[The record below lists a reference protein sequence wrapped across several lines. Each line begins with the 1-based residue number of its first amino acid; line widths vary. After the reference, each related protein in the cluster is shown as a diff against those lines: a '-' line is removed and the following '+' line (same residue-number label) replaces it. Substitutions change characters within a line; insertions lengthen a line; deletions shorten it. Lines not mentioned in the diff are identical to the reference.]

1 MVMPNGRVELFLRLV
16 GLHNVYNALGA
27 AAAALSL
34 GASELTV
41 ASALEDARGVPG
53 RLEQVDAP
61 AGIGNRIRTFVD
73 YAHTPDALEKVC
85 ATLAELAE
93 GRLHVVFGCGG
104 DRDRTK
110 RAPMAK
116 AAEEGSDVCILT
128 SDNPRTESAKQ
139 ILTDT
144 SKGFQKE
151 GHAIIEDREQAIHFA
166 ISNAEEGD
174 VIVIAGKGHE
184 AYQEING
191 TRYDFDDRIIAKAI
205 VRSVLRTR
213 QEARER
219 DNFRR

>member
-1 MVMPNGRVELFLRLV
+1 MKTAPQI
-16 GLHNVYNALGA
+16 
-27 AAAALSL
+27 
-34 GASELTV
+34 
-41 ASALEDARGVPG
+41 PG
-53 RLEQVDAP
+53 RLERVTNNEPFQ
-61 AGIGNRIRTFVD
+61 IFVD
-73 YAHTPDALEKVC
+73 YAHTPDAIINVLSVLK
-85 ATLAELAE
+85 ALRPNRIIT
-93 GRLHVVFGCGG
+93 VFGCGG

-139 ILTDT
+139 ILNDT

-151 GHAIIEDREQAIHFA
+151 GHAIIEDREQAIHLA

-174 VIVIAGKGHE
+174 IIVIAGKGHE